1 MTVGWFLVWWIMV
14 NVGVLI
20 YAIQN
25 GGIKRSNS
33 LTLELIK
40 MVICIPF
47 ILFAW
52 FLVLVGLAPR
62 DVDK

>member
-1 MTVGWFLVWWIMV
+1 
-14 NVGVLI
+14 VLI
-20 YAIQN
+20 YALQN

-47 ILFAW
+47 ILFAYV
-52 FLVLVGLAPR
+52 LVLLGLAPK
-62 DVDK
+62 DVNK

>member
-1 MTVGWFLVWWIMV
+1 MTIGWFFVWWIML
-14 NVGVLI
+14 NIGVLI
-20 YAIQN
+20 YALQN

-47 ILFAW
+47 ILFAYV
-52 FLVLVGLAPR
+52 LVLLGLAPK
-62 DVDK
+62 DVNK

>member
-1 MTVGWFLVWWIMV
+1 MSIGWFLVWWIMV

-40 MVICIPF
+40 MIICIPF

-52 FLVLVGLAPR
+52 LLVLVGLAPR